1 MKENRYINIMSKV
14 SERAH
19 ARLTKICKDYGF
31 RSNYE
36 ILQYLITAFL
46 RYADPGGEDTE
57 STAEAE
63 EIKRIF
69 ADLDN
74 VERRVITARPTLEG
88 KTLHQAICVYDI
100 GKKKNALC
108 RCIQYRPDGVSTTD
122 RYDAPLKM
130 VISSLYPRIA
140 SKMDAIVKSRHLCSY
155 EDILIEAM
163 TKMEKPDAI
172 RNEIND
178 LFSGYTEADALPEA
192 GQQPK
197 QHRDNAK
204 KPSIS

>member
-1 MKENRYINIMSKV
+1 MKERKYINIMSKV
-14 SERAH
+14 SERTH
-19 ARLTKICKDYGF
+19 ERLTKICKRYQF

-46 RYADPGGEDTE
+46 RYADPGGEDEE

-69 ADLDN
+69 SDLDN
-74 VERRVITARPTLEG
+74 LERRVITSRPTLEG

-108 RCIQYRPDGVSTTD
+108 RCIQYRSDGVYTTD
-122 RYDAPLKM
+122 RYDAPLQM
-130 VISSLYPRIA
+130 IITSLYPRIA
-140 SKMDAIVKSRHLCSY
+140 AKMEAIVKNKHLISY
-155 EDILIEAM
+155 EDVLINAM
-163 TKMEKPDAI
+163 AKLERPDTI

-178 LFSGYTEADALPEA
+178 LFAGYAEADFQPEP